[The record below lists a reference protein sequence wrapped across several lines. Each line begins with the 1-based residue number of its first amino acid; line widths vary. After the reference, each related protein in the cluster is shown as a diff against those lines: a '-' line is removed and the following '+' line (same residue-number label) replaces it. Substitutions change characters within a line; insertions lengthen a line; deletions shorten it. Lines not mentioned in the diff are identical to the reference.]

1 MTLGAVTLA
10 VLPMGKWLLPTGKQL
25 LVCDRFFEHV
35 TTNRKVTKPLA
46 SPTRLS
52 PLEEKV

>member
-1 MTLGAVTLA
+1 MTLAAVTLA

-35 TTNRKVTKPLA
+35 TTNRKVTKPLV